1 MNTTRIQVAEKYL
14 MSGAMVDVVR
24 KDIFKGAS
32 DGGHPVGY
40 VLLRKCAPSGGND
53 YLEQVRV
60 FADINDA
67 GGRNDEYCSWSIVD
81 EQIFNA
87 IEDGDIGF
95 YTRHGALRVLLS
107 RRANHNTLLVTERCD
122 NLCLF
127 CSQPPKNENDDW
139 LLVQSALAIAAFQ
152 DPGLIGISGGE
163 PLLYRQRFVKFIDS
177 VSELSPATSL
187 HVLTNGR
194 AFGDKDYAYEVAKRC
209 AGGRIHFGIPLYSVD
224 SEIHDNLVGAQGAFH
239 DTVKGL
245 INAGNLGVP
254 VELRIIPTHNNF
266 SELSSVVEFACRVFS
281 SVSQISIM
289 NLEPT
294 GWAKINWDTLYV
306 SPEKYSNELREC
318 IVNGDKGGIP
328 VVLYNY
334 PLCHLDEDLRSR
346 AVKSISDW
354 KNYYPEECKGCLLK
368 KQCGGFFSSSKGR
381 THHRPRKIL

>member
-1 MNTTRIQVAEKYL
+1 MNTTLTQLVEKYL
-14 MSGAMVDVVR
+14 MSGVMVDVVR

-40 VLLRKCAPSGGND
+40 VLLRKCAPDERND

-60 FADINDA
+60 FSGVDDMR
-67 GGRNDEYCSWSIVD
+67 GWDDYCSWRIVD
-81 EQIFNA
+81 KQVFDA
-87 IEDGDIGF
+87 IEDGDVGF
-95 YTRHGALRVLLS
+95 YTRNGALRVLLS
-107 RRANHNTLLVTERCD
+107 RKANHNTLLVTERCD

-127 CSQPPKNENDDW
+127 CSQPPKKEEDDW

-152 DPGLIGISGGE
+152 APMLIGISGGE
-163 PLLYRQRFVKFIDS
+163 PLLYGQRFVKFIDS

-194 AFGDKDYAYEVAKRC
+194 AFSDKDYASEVAKRC
-209 AGGRIHFGIPLYSVD
+209 ADGKICFGIPLYSLNSD
-224 SEIHDNLVGAQGAFH
+224 IHDHLVGSEGAFH
-239 DTVKGL
+239 ETVKGL

-254 VELRIIPTHNNF
+254 VELRIIPTKKNF

-294 GWAKINWDTLYV
+294 GWAKLNWGTLYV
-306 SPEKYSNELREC
+306 SPESYSSELRKC
-318 IVNGDKGGIP
+318 IVNGDKGGVPI
-328 VVLYNY
+328 VLYNY
-334 PLCHLDEDLRSR
+334 PLCHLDEGLRGR

-354 KNYYPEECKGCLLK
+354 KNYYPEECGDCSLK

-381 THHRPRKIL
+381 THHKPRKIL